1 MIVIYS
7 WTATVILNGMAEP
20 FALAKNLFIEQT
32 NELIIMILI
41 YHMLCFADLVTE
53 EQTRNNIGWSMI
65 AIMCGTIV
73 FNFSIIL
80 FDSIG
85 VFYKKVR
92 LWYYSRKNLIRWD
105 KLMEFKLIWSSKLIS
120 SQSNYISL
128 QSLLLSLE
136 LEPPEVWSQT
146 LTIALLLM
154 VVHSVFVLSESTDSW
169 STDEWQLTNA
179 NPWLYISRI
188 TLNVKEN

>member
-32 NELIIMILI
+32 NEFIIMILI

-53 EQTRNNIGWSMI
+53 EQTRSNIGWSMI

-92 LWYYSRKNLIRWD
+92 LWYYSRKNLRLKIRIKKWED
-105 KLMEFKLIWSSKLIS
+105 KQQLIKQEYRLGID
-120 SQSNYISL
+120 NPNL
-128 QSLLLSLE
+128 
-136 LEPPEVWSQT
+136 
-146 LTIALLLM
+146 
-154 VVHSVFVLSESTDSW
+154 
-169 STDEWQLTNA
+169 DEN
-179 NPWLYISRI
+179 
-188 TLNVKEN
+188 

>member
-53 EQTRNNIGWSMI
+53 EQTRSNIGWSMI